1 VKVSRPLRITKTRS
15 SAGIAWSLPA
25 GLFCLL
31 VAGCAQQGVHAGTD
45 AETAKQTSHSGDE
58 TALAI
63 QGKLIFDETP
73 KYASKHVCNRFACN
87 DCHLGSGTAAM
98 QLP

>member
-1 VKVSRPLRITKTRS
+1 MKVSRPSRITKTRS
-15 SAGIAWSLPA
+15 SAGIARSLAA

-31 VAGCAQQGVHAGTD
+31 VAGCAQQSVHAGTD
-45 AETAKQTSHSGDE
+45 ADTAKQASHSGDE

-63 QGKLIFDETP
+63 QGKFIFDETP
-73 KYASKHVCNRFACN
+73 KYASKHVGNRLAFN